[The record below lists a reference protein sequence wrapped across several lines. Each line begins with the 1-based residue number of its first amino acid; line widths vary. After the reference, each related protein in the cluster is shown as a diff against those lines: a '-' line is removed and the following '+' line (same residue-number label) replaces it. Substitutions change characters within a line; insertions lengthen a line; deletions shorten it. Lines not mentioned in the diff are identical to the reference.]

1 MKTKERTNFDFK
13 YTAPGRQ
20 DGSSSSTTNESK
32 SSFKNKTTA
41 CAQAAEEEEARE
53 EERVVDVRFVRQ
65 EPGEHFR
72 QPVWRTF
79 RQVLNEGR
87 KASTDALLTSSPY
100 KDSLANDLSK
110 AQKTNGKGAKI
121 LQRKC
126 VGNVATKCFENKEN
140 EAPAEK
146 ESESQTMKSKWTK
159 KRLER
164 TKKQLVT
171 SSDSDIDIAG
181 DLTVST
187 DDEDSEDNCE
197 CPYCNETYLSDRAGE
212 NMILKTL
219 NGKYE
224 EVDSN
229 DVADTLGGK
238 TQDIVWMCGL
248 VAKHRKDLPASS
260 LRFKDWRR
268 WRLLA

>member
-1 MKTKERTNFDFK
+1 MKTKERTNFEFK

-87 KASTDALLTSSPY
+87 KTSTAALLTSSPY

-126 VGNVATKCFENKEN
+126 VGNVAKKCFENQEN

-146 ESESQTMKSKWTK
+146 ESERQTMKSKWTK
-159 KRLER
+159 K
-164 TKKQLVT
+164 QSVT

-187 DDEDSEDNCE
+187 DDEDSEDNSE

-212 NMILKTL
+212 KWIACIKCRVWCHEEYSGTDDYQKFVCDFCVCFKEYGFILCIYL
-219 NGKYE
+219 
-224 EVDSN
+224 D
-229 DVADTLGGK
+229 
-238 TQDIVWMCGL
+238 
-248 VAKHRKDLPASS
+248 
-260 LRFKDWRR
+260 
-268 WRLLA
+268 